1 MIECMMIEP
10 EVFSFF
16 KLLAQNNNRP
26 WFHENKKSYANVR
39 QNIIDFSNDME
50 SRLNLTDSIELGKL
64 FRINRDVRFS
74 KDKSPYKSNI
84 SGYFKRLGEERRGSY
99 YFSFQPGNTFIG
111 GGFYG
116 PNKEDTFR
124 IRKEFEMDDTINA
137 IIEAS
142 DFKKYFGELIGE
154 GVATAPRG
162 FDKDH
167 PNIHWIRKKQ
177 WYVLRKFTDE
187 QVLDASFVDE
197 VHKTYIAV
205 RPFFDYMSEVLTTNL
220 DGESI
225 L

>member
-1 MIECMMIEP
+1 MMIEP

-39 QNIIDFSNDME
+39 QNIVDFSNDME

-197 VHKTYIAV
+197 VHKTYLAV

>member
-1 MIECMMIEP
+1 MIEP

-197 VHKTYIAV
+197 VHKTYLAV

>member
-1 MIECMMIEP
+1 MMIEP

-16 KLLAQNNNRP
+16 KLLAQNNNRS

-39 QNIIDFSNDME
+39 QNIVDFSNDME

-197 VHKTYIAV
+197 VHKTYLAV

>member
-1 MIECMMIEP
+1 MMIEP

-167 PNIHWIRKKQ
+167 PNIHRIRKKQ

-197 VHKTYIAV
+197 VHKTYLAV

>member
-1 MIECMMIEP
+1 MMIEP
-10 EVFSFF
+10 EVFSFL
-16 KLLAQNNNRP
+16 KNLAQNNNRP
-26 WFHENKKSYANVR
+26 WFHENKKSFASVR
-39 QNIIDFSNDME
+39 QNIIDFSSDME
-50 SRLNLTDSIELGKL
+50 SRLNLSDSIELGKL

-74 KDKSPYKSNI
+74 KDKSPYKLNI
-84 SGYFKRLGEERRGSY
+84 SGYFKRLSEERRGSY
-99 YFSFQPGNTFIG
+99 YFSFQPGETFIG

-116 PNKEDTFR
+116 PNKDDTFR
-124 IRKEFEMDDTINA
+124 IRKEFEMDNTIESIVNTK
-137 IIEAS
+137 

-167 PNIHWIRKKQ
+167 PNIQWIRKKQ
-177 WYVLRKFTDE
+177 WYVLCKFTDE
-187 QVLDASFVDE
+187 QVLAASFAKE
-197 VHKTYIAV
+197 VHNTYLAI

>member
-1 MIECMMIEP
+1 MMIEP

-39 QNIIDFSNDME
+39 QNIVDFSNDME

-84 SGYFKRLGEERRGSY
+84 SGYFKRLGDERRGSY

-124 IRKEFEMDDTINA
+124 IRKEFEMDDTINT
-137 IIEAS
+137 IVDAS
-142 DFKKYFGELIGE
+142 DFKNYFGELIGE

-177 WYVLRKFTDE
+177 WYVMRKFTDE
-187 QVLDASFVDE
+187 RVLDASFVDE
-197 VHKTYIAV
+197 VHKTYLAV

>member
-1 MIECMMIEP
+1 MMIEP
-10 EVFSFF
+10 EVFSFL
-16 KLLAQNNNRP
+16 KNLAQNNNRP
-26 WFHENKKSYANVR
+26 WFHENKKSYASVR
-39 QNIIDFSNDME
+39 ENIIDFSSDME
-50 SRLNLTDSIELGKL
+50 SRLNLSDSIELGKL

-74 KDKSPYKSNI
+74 KDKSPYKLNI
-84 SGYFKRLGEERRGSY
+84 SGYFKRLSEERRGSY
-99 YFSFQPGNTFIG
+99 YFSFQPGETFIG

-116 PNKEDTFR
+116 PNKDDTFR
-124 IRKEFEMDDTINA
+124 IRKEFEMDNTIESIVNTK
-137 IIEAS
+137 

-167 PNIHWIRKKQ
+167 PNIQWIRKKQ
-177 WYVLRKFTDE
+177 WYVLCKFTDE
-187 QVLDASFVDE
+187 QVLAASFAKE
-197 VHKTYIAV
+197 VHNTYLAI

>member
-1 MIECMMIEP
+1 MMIEP
-10 EVFSFF
+10 EVFSFL
-16 KLLAQNNNRP
+16 KNLAQNNNRP
-26 WFHENKKSYANVR
+26 WFHENKKSYASVR
-39 QNIIDFSNDME
+39 QNIIDFSSDME
-50 SRLNLTDSIELGKL
+50 SRLNLSDSIELGKL

-74 KDKSPYKSNI
+74 KDKSPYKLNI
-84 SGYFKRLGEERRGSY
+84 SGYFKRLSEERRGSY
-99 YFSFQPGNTFIG
+99 YFSFQPGETFIG

-116 PNKEDTFR
+116 PNKDDTFR
-124 IRKEFEMDDTINA
+124 IRKEFEMDNTIESIVNTK
-137 IIEAS
+137 

-167 PNIHWIRKKQ
+167 PNIQWIRKKQ
-177 WYVLRKFTDE
+177 WYVLCKFTDE
-187 QVLDASFVDE
+187 QVLAASFAKE
-197 VHKTYIAV
+197 VHNTYLAI

>member
-1 MIECMMIEP
+1 MMIEP

-39 QNIIDFSNDME
+39 QNIVDFSNDME

-162 FDKDH
+162 FDKYH

-197 VHKTYIAV
+197 VHKTYLAV

>member
-1 MIECMMIEP
+1 MMIEP
-10 EVFSFF
+10 KVFLFL
-16 KLLAQNNNRP
+16 KNLAQNNNRP
-26 WFHENKKSYANVR
+26 WLYENKRLYASVK
-39 QNIIDFSNDME
+39 QNIIDFSSDME
-50 SRLNLTDSIELGKL
+50 SRLNLSDSIELGKL

-74 KDKSPYKSNI
+74 KDKSPYKLNI
-84 SGYFKRLGEERRGSY
+84 SGYFKRFGDERRGSY
-99 YFSFQPGNTFIG
+99 YFSVQPGNTIIG

-116 PNKEDTFR
+116 PNKDDTFR
-124 IRKEFEMDDTINA
+124 IRKEFEMDNTIESIVNTK
-137 IIEAS
+137 

-162 FDKDH
+162 FDKNH

-187 QVLDASFVDE
+187 QVLAPSFAKE
-197 VHKTYIAV
+197 VHNTFLAI

>member
-1 MIECMMIEP
+1 MMIEP
-10 EVFSFF
+10 EVFSFL
-16 KLLAQNNNRP
+16 KNLAQNNNRP
-26 WFHENKKSYANVR
+26 WFHENKKSYASVR
-39 QNIIDFSNDME
+39 QNIIDFSSDME
-50 SRLNLTDSIELGKL
+50 SRLNLSDSIELGKL

-74 KDKSPYKSNI
+74 KDKSPYKLNI
-84 SGYFKRLGEERRGSY
+84 SGYFKRLSEERRGSY
-99 YFSFQPGNTFIG
+99 YFSFQPGETFIG

-116 PNKEDTFR
+116 PNKDDTFR
-124 IRKEFEMDDTINA
+124 IRKEFEMDNTIESIVNTK
-137 IIEAS
+137 

-162 FDKDH
+162 FNKNH

-177 WYVLRKFTDE
+177 WYVLCKFTDE
-187 QVLDASFVDE
+187 QVLAASFAKE
-197 VHKTYIAV
+197 VHNTYLAI

>member
-1 MIECMMIEP
+1 MMIEP

-187 QVLDASFVDE
+187 QVWDASFVDE
-197 VHKTYIAV
+197 VHKTYLAV

>member
-1 MIECMMIEP
+1 MISKSTFQFLKDIR
-10 EVFSFF
+10 
-16 KLLAQNNNRP
+16 KNNNKE
-26 WFHENKKSYANVR
+26 WFLEHKALYLDANENIKELMGELELLLNTTD
-39 QNIIDFSNDME
+39 NIE
-50 SRLNLTDSIELGKL
+50 EKRL
-64 FRINRDVRFS
+64 FRIYKDVRFS
-74 KDKSPYKSNI
+74 KDKTPYKDYF
-84 SGYFKRLGEERRGSY
+84 SGYFKREGASRRGSY
-99 YFSFQPGNTFIG
+99 YFSVQPGNTIIG

-116 PNKEDTFR
+116 PNKDDTFR
-124 IRKEFEMDDTINA
+124 IRKEFEMDNTIESIVNTK
-137 IIEAS
+137 

-162 FDKDH
+162 FDKNH

-187 QVLDASFVDE
+187 QVLAPSFAKE
-197 VHKTYIAV
+197 VHNTFLAI

>member
-1 MIECMMIEP
+1 MIEP
-10 EVFSFF
+10 EVFSFL
-16 KLLAQNNNRP
+16 KNLAQNNNRP
-26 WFHENKKSYANVR
+26 WFHENKKSYASVR
-39 QNIIDFSNDME
+39 QNIIDFSSDME
-50 SRLNLTDSIELGKL
+50 SRLNLSDSIELGKL

-74 KDKSPYKSNI
+74 KDKSPYKLNI
-84 SGYFKRLGEERRGSY
+84 SGYFKRLSEERRGSY
-99 YFSFQPGNTFIG
+99 YFSFQPGETFIG

-116 PNKEDTFR
+116 PNKDDTFR
-124 IRKEFEMDDTINA
+124 IRKEFEMDNTIESIVNTK
-137 IIEAS
+137 

-167 PNIHWIRKKQ
+167 PNIQWIRKKQ
-177 WYVLRKFTDE
+177 WYVLCKFTDE
-187 QVLDASFVDE
+187 QVLAASFAKE
-197 VHKTYIAV
+197 VHNTYLAI

>member
-1 MIECMMIEP
+1 MMIEP

-187 QVLDASFVDE
+187 QVLDVSFSDE
-197 VHKTYIAV
+197 VHQTYLAI

>member
-1 MIECMMIEP
+1 MMIEP
-10 EVFSFF
+10 EVFSFL
-16 KLLAQNNNRP
+16 KNLAQNNNRP
-26 WFHENKKSYANVR
+26 WLYENKRLYASVK
-39 QNIIDFSNDME
+39 QNIIDFSSDME
-50 SRLNLTDSIELGKL
+50 SRLNLSDSIELGKL

-74 KDKSPYKSNI
+74 KDKSPYKLNI
-84 SGYFKRLGEERRGSY
+84 SGYFKRLGDERRGSY
-99 YFSFQPGNTFIG
+99 YFSVQPGNTIIG

-116 PNKEDTFR
+116 PNKDDTFR
-124 IRKEFEMDDTINA
+124 IRKEFEMDNTIESIVNTK
-137 IIEAS
+137 

-162 FDKDH
+162 FDKNH

-187 QVLDASFVDE
+187 QVLAPSFAKE
-197 VHKTYIAV
+197 VHNTFLAV

>member
-1 MIECMMIEP
+1 MIIEP

-16 KLLAQNNNRP
+16 KNLAQNNNRP
-26 WFHENKKSYANVR
+26 WFHENKKSYAAVR
-39 QNIIDFSNDME
+39 QNIVDFSSDIE
-50 SRLNLTDSIELGKL
+50 SRLNLSDSIELGKL

-116 PNKEDTFR
+116 PNKDDTFR
-124 IRKEFEMDDTINA
+124 IRKEFEMDNTIDS
-137 IIEAS
+137 IVDS
-142 DFKKYFGELIGE
+142 PDFRKYFGELIGD

-162 FDKDH
+162 FDKNH
-167 PNIHWIRKKQ
+167 PNIHWIKKKQ

-187 QVLDASFVDE
+187 QVLDVSFSDE
-197 VHKTYIAV
+197 VHQTYLAI
-205 RPFFDYMSEVLTTNL
+205 RPFFDYMSDVLTTNL

>member
-1 MIECMMIEP
+1 MMIEP

-197 VHKTYIAV
+197 VHKTYLAV

>member
-1 MIECMMIEP
+1 MMIEP

-39 QNIIDFSNDME
+39 QNIVDFSNDME

-74 KDKSPYKSNI
+74 KDKSTYKSNI

-197 VHKTYIAV
+197 VHKTYLAV

>member
-1 MIECMMIEP
+1 MIEP
-10 EVFSFF
+10 EVFSFL
-16 KLLAQNNNRP
+16 KNLVQNNNRP
-26 WFHENKKSYANVR
+26 WFHENKKSYASVR
-39 QNIIDFSNDME
+39 ENIIDFSSDME
-50 SRLNLTDSIELGKL
+50 SRLNLSDSIELGKL

-74 KDKSPYKSNI
+74 KDKSPYKLNI
-84 SGYFKRLGEERRGSY
+84 SGYFKRLSEERRGSY
-99 YFSFQPGNTFIG
+99 YFSFQPGETFIG

-116 PNKEDTFR
+116 PNKDDTFR
-124 IRKEFEMDDTINA
+124 IRKEFEMDNTIESIVNTK
-137 IIEAS
+137 

-167 PNIHWIRKKQ
+167 PNIQWIRKKQ
-177 WYVLRKFTDE
+177 WYVLCKFTDE
-187 QVLDASFVDE
+187 QVLAASFAKE
-197 VHKTYIAV
+197 VHNTYLAI

>member
-1 MIECMMIEP
+1 MMIEP
-10 EVFSFF
+10 EVISFL
-16 KLLAQNNNRP
+16 KNLAQNNNRP
-26 WFHENKKSYANVR
+26 WFHENKKSYAFVR
-39 QNIIDFSNDME
+39 QNIIDFSSDME
-50 SRLNLTDSIELGKL
+50 SRLNLSDSIELGKL

-74 KDKSPYKSNI
+74 KDKSPYKLNI
-84 SGYFKRLGEERRGSY
+84 SGYFKRLSEERRGSY
-99 YFSFQPGNTFIG
+99 YFSFQPGETFIG

-116 PNKEDTFR
+116 PNKDDTFR
-124 IRKEFEMDDTINA
+124 IRKEFEMDNTIESIVNTK
-137 IIEAS
+137 

-167 PNIHWIRKKQ
+167 PNIQWIRKKQ
-177 WYVLRKFTDE
+177 WYVLCKFTDE
-187 QVLDASFVDE
+187 QVLAASFAKE
-197 VHKTYIAV
+197 VHNTYLAI

>member
-1 MIECMMIEP
+1 MMIEP

-39 QNIIDFSNDME
+39 QNIVDFSNDME

-84 SGYFKRLGEERRGSY
+84 SGYFKRLGEESRGSY

-116 PNKEDTFR
+116 PNKEDTLR

-197 VHKTYIAV
+197 VHKTYLAV